1 MLVRRLLWMGV
12 LCQMGLSA
20 HAQCLTGFA
29 EPAVRSGPVRLM
41 AQVDTDALLPA
52 SPRLAGGANTG
63 PAPAGVSPGA
73 AILGALLGHLV
84 INRINTAQQESAAK
98 RQLWV
103 SSALERADAAGHLR
117 EGLHKILK
125 DGGFAQVNLD
135 KDADPLDM
143 EQPGLLQR
151 ISEPYTMTAHVQYGW
166 TGGDDRIAWARLKL
180 KLWQK
185 GGFRPVSCREYV
197 YVGAD
202 SVAKEEGASDAM
214 LIEQMVSESL
224 GELSSM
230 VGLDARQSFLDAA
243 AKEAAKARPV
253 TMLAVKLPAVAAE
266 PAVKDAAM
274 TPVEERPLRWVASH
288 QLDQGERWWSV
299 PKQLADLGATV
310 MPIKTG
316 P

>member
-1 MLVRRLLWMGV
+1 MVVRRLLWMGV
-12 LCQMGLSA
+12 LCQLALSA
-20 HAQCLTGFA
+20 QAQCLTGFA
-29 EPAVRSGPVRLM
+29 DPEVRNVPVRLM
-41 AQVDTDALLPA
+41 AQVDTDALLPV
-52 SPRLAGGANTG
+52 SPHLAGGANTG

-73 AILGALLGHLV
+73 AILGNLLGHLL

-98 RQLWV
+98 RQQWV
-103 SSALERADAAGHLR
+103 SSALARADAATHLR
-117 EGLHKILK
+117 EGLHKTLSE
-125 DGGFAQVNLD
+125 GGFAQLKLD

-151 ISEPYTMTAHVQYGW
+151 IGEPYTMTAHVQYGW
-166 TGGDDRIAWARLKL
+166 TGSDDRIAWARLRL

-224 GELSSM
+224 GELSGM
-230 VGLDARQSFLDAA
+230 VGLDARQAFLDAA
-243 AKEAAKARPV
+243 AKEAANAQPV
-253 TMLAVKLPAVAAE
+253 TMLAVKVPSVAAE
-266 PAVKDAAM
+266 PAIKDAPMAS
-274 TPVEERPLRWVASH
+274 VAERPMRWVASH
-288 QLDQGERWWSV
+288 RLAQGERWWSV
-299 PKQLADLGATV
+299 PKHLADLGPTV
-310 MPIKTG
+310 SLNKTG